1 MEIEKFKNELINFIK
16 EYMLKNECVEIDVT
30 QDNNIITILYRNDSI
45 FK

>member
-16 EYMLKNECVEIDVT
+16 EYMLKNECVEIDVA
-30 QDNNIITILYRNDSI
+30 QDNNIITIIYRNDSI